1 MRDADNSKSCFDLN
15 YNKGYAD
22 YVVDPFKAKE
32 DRGDWG
38 NCMDEQLFGSL

>member
-1 MRDADNSKSCFDLN
+1 MRDADNSKVCFDLN

-22 YVVDPFKAKE
+22 YILDPFKANE

-38 NCMDEQLFGSL
+38 KCMNEQLFGSL